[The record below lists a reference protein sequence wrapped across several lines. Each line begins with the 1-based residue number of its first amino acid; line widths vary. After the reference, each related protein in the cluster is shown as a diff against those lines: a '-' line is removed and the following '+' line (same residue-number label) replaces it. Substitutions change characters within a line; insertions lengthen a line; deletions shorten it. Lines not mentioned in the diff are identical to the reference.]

1 MNGVSN
7 EGGRK
12 QAARGQPREAVAWRS
27 GKREGFRTGVRS
39 QRCCWVGGGGVVSEL
54 QFSPCKMRL
63 KIVPASRTA
72 MRVKFDNE
80 YQSVPQLWCYVLWG
94 YSK

>member
-1 MNGVSN
+1 MKG
-7 EGGRK
+7 EGSRQLVDSHGRQLRGGAVK
-12 QAARGQPREAVAWRS
+12 GRASALGSDPSAAAGW
-27 GKREGFRTGVRS
+27 G
-39 QRCCWVGGGGVVSEL
+39 VSEL

-80 YQSVPQLWCYVLWG
+80 HQSVPQLWCYVLWG